1 MGLIRVG
8 VVGVG
13 NMGLHH
19 ARIYSELASRGMVEL
34 VGVADV
40 DYERASAVAKTF
52 NTRAYRDHREILKSV
67 DAVSIA
73 TPTETHAGIALD
85 FIHNGICVLVEKP
98 IASTVGEALQLI
110 RESEKSDVHLMVGH
124 VERFN
129 RAVMKLK
136 ETVERGSLGDIITF
150 TAKRVGPFAPSLA
163 NTSVIVDLAVHDI
176 DVISHLSSSRVE
188 RVYARSKIVLGS
200 RSRAEDY
207 GLIMLTYKNGVDAI
221 IETNRLTPYKLRT
234 LECIG
239 TRAVARL
246 DYIEQKLTLYGEE
259 WIMDARIDREEPLKL
274 ELLNFIRA
282 VEGAE
287 KPLVKKEDGLYALL
301 VAQAS
306 TESSKTGRTIDIE
319 EYAEKMG
326 VHLPISSAFQ
336 R

>member
-40 DYERASAVAKTF
+40 NYEKALAVAKTF
-52 NTRAYRDHREILKSV
+52 NTCAYRDHREILKLV
-67 DAVSIA
+67 DAISIA

-85 FIHNGICVLVEKP
+85 FIHNNVSVLIEKP
-98 IASTVGEALQLI
+98 ISATIGEAVELI
-110 RESEKSDVHLMVGH
+110 RKSENNGVLLMVGH

-129 RAVMKLK
+129 RAVIKLK
-136 ETVERGSLGDIITF
+136 ETIEKGSLGNIITF

-188 RVYARSKIVLGS
+188 RVYARSRIVFGS
-200 RSRAEDY
+200 KSGAEDY

-282 VEGAE
+282 VEGVE
-287 KPLVKKEDGLYALL
+287 KPLVNKEDGLYALL

-306 TESSKTGRTIDIE
+306 TESSKTGHPIDLE
-319 EYAEKMG
+319 EHAEKIG
-326 VHLPISSAFQ
+326 VHLSS
-336 R
+336 